1 MWLKITLK
9 FLSRILLMKFLWI
22 LILYFE
28 SSHVAV
34 SIIYELK
41 SNAVITVS
49 LFIFFEM
56 LPKFLNISKNY
67 PVIDGNRV
75 II

>member
-1 MWLKITLK
+1 ML
-9 FLSRILLMKFLWI
+9 FMKFLWI

-28 SSHVAV
+28 SSQEAV

-41 SNAVITVS
+41 NNAVITVS
-49 LFIFFEM
+49 LLTFFEI

-75 II
+75 IIYLKIYI

>member
-1 MWLKITLK
+1 ML
-9 FLSRILLMKFLWI
+9 FMKFLWI

-28 SSHVAV
+28 SSQDAV

-41 SNAVITVS
+41 NNAVITVS
-49 LFIFFEM
+49 LLTFFEM
-56 LPKFLNISKNY
+56 LPKFLSISKNY

-75 II
+75 IIYLKIYI

>member
-1 MWLKITLK
+1 
-9 FLSRILLMKFLWI
+9 MKFLWI

-28 SSHVAV
+28 SSQDAV

-41 SNAVITVS
+41 NNAVINVS
-49 LFIFFEM
+49 LLTFLEM
-56 LPKFLNISKNY
+56 LPKFLKISKNY

-75 II
+75 IIYLKIYI

>member
-1 MWLKITLK
+1 ML
-9 FLSRILLMKFLWI
+9 FMKFLWI

-28 SSHVAV
+28 SSQDAV

-41 SNAVITVS
+41 NNAVITVS
-49 LFIFFEM
+49 LLTFFEM

-75 II
+75 IIYLKINI

>member
-1 MWLKITLK
+1 ML
-9 FLSRILLMKFLWI
+9 FMKFLWI

-28 SSHVAV
+28 SSQDAV

-41 SNAVITVS
+41 NNAVITVS
-49 LFIFFEM
+49 LLTFFEM

-67 PVIDGNRV
+67 PVIDENRV
-75 II
+75 IIYLKINI

>member
-1 MWLKITLK
+1 ML
-9 FLSRILLMKFLWI
+9 FMKFLWI

-28 SSHVAV
+28 SSQDAV

-41 SNAVITVS
+41 NNAVITVS
-49 LFIFFEM
+49 LLTFYEM
-56 LPKFLNISKNY
+56 LPKFLIISKNY

-75 II
+75 IIYLKINI

>member
-1 MWLKITLK
+1 ML
-9 FLSRILLMKFLWI
+9 FMKFLWI

-28 SSHVAV
+28 SSQDAV

-41 SNAVITVS
+41 NNAVITVS
-49 LFIFFEM
+49 LLTFFEI

-75 II
+75 IIYLKINI

>member
-67 PVIDGNRV
+67 PVIDRNRV

>member
-1 MWLKITLK
+1 ML
-9 FLSRILLMKFLWI
+9 FMKFLWI

-28 SSHVAV
+28 SSQEAV

-41 SNAVITVS
+41 NNAVITVS
-49 LFIFFEM
+49 LLTFFEM

-75 II
+75 IIYLKIYI

>member
-1 MWLKITLK
+1 ML
-9 FLSRILLMKFLWI
+9 FMKFLWI

-28 SSHVAV
+28 SSQDAV

-41 SNAVITVS
+41 NNAVITVS
-49 LFIFFEM
+49 LLTFFEM

-67 PVIDGNRV
+67 PDIDGNRV
-75 II
+75 IIVLTFYV

>member
-1 MWLKITLK
+1 ML
-9 FLSRILLMKFLWI
+9 FMKFLWI

-28 SSHVAV
+28 SSQDAV

-41 SNAVITVS
+41 NNAVITVS
-49 LFIFFEM
+49 LLTFFEM

-75 II
+75 IIYLKIYI

>member
-1 MWLKITLK
+1 ML
-9 FLSRILLMKFLWI
+9 FMKFLWI

-28 SSHVAV
+28 SSQDAV

-41 SNAVITVS
+41 NNAVINVS
-49 LFIFFEM
+49 LLTFFEM

-75 II
+75 IIYLKIYI

>member
-1 MWLKITLK
+1 ML
-9 FLSRILLMKFLWI
+9 FMKFLWI

-28 SSHVAV
+28 SSQEAV

-41 SNAVITVS
+41 NNAVITVS
-49 LFIFFEM
+49 LLTFFEM

-67 PVIDGNRV
+67 PVIDVNRV
-75 II
+75 IIYLKIYI

>member
-1 MWLKITLK
+1 ML
-9 FLSRILLMKFLWI
+9 FMKFLWI

-28 SSHVAV
+28 SSQDAV

-41 SNAVITVS
+41 NNAVITVS
-49 LFIFFEM
+49 LLTFFEK

-75 II
+75 IIYLKINI